1 MAVVTV
7 FLVVVVAIGMTVEV
21 VVIVTVDIEVTVEVV
36 VTGAGEAVQI
46 PWNSTDA
53 FLPGGREPRLL
64 TSSIVKEPVA
74 SWPLG
79 SYVSSGIGTAQVE
92 VTTPMA
98 GKRFATNPP
107 TVP

>member
-1 MAVVTV
+1 M
-7 FLVVVVAIGMTVEV
+7 VVVAVGMTVEV

-64 TSSIVKEPVA
+64 TSSIVK
-74 SWPLG
+74 
-79 SYVSSGIGTAQVE
+79 
-92 VTTPMA
+92 
-98 GKRFATNPP
+98 
-107 TVP
+107 